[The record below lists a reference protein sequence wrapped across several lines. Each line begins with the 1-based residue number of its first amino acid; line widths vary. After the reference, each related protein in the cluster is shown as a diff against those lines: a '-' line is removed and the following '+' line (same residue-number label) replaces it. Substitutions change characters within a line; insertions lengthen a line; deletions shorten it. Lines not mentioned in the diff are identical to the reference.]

1 MTPPQLRPR
10 VEGAREE
17 EILDATVRLL
27 LTAGYDR
34 LTLDAVAKE
43 ARASKAT
50 LYRRWDG
57 KASLVVDAMV
67 RAKQAPQVEVQDT
80 GTLRGDLLGTFC
92 GRHGLGRGD
101 TSGLL
106 GAVMTAVSNDPEF
119 AERFRAAFIAPKV
132 EASLRIYERAVARG
146 EIGDDVDLDVIAP
159 SLAGIVLHRGFVL
172 GLPVDDDVVRRV
184 IDHVILPAVGL
195 GVPTPDRDHL
205 APPTSH
211 HLAPPAPPH
220 PTSQEVSTHDRHP

>member
-27 LTAGYDR
+27 LSAGYDR

-67 RAKQAPQVEVQDT
+67 RAKQAPQVEVHDT
-80 GTLRGDLLGTFC
+80 GTLRGDLLATFC
-92 GRHGLGRGD
+92 GRHGLGTGD
-101 TSGLL
+101 ASGLL
-106 GAVMTAVSNDPEF
+106 GAVMTAVSNDPDF
-119 AERFRAAFIAPKV
+119 AERFRSAFIAPKV
-132 EASLRIYERAVARG
+132 EASLRIYRRATERG
-146 EIGDDVDLDVIAP
+146 EIDAALDLDVVAP
-159 SLAGIVLHRGFVL
+159 SLAGIVLHRAFVL

-195 GVPTPDRDHL
+195 GAPAPGTPGPTPGTTVTARTTTH
-205 APPTSH
+205 
-211 HLAPPAPPH
+211 
-220 PTSQEVSTHDRHP
+220 SQEATS

>member
-17 EILDATVRLL
+17 EILDATIRLL
-27 LTAGYDR
+27 LEAGYDR

-67 RAKQAPQVEVQDT
+67 RAKQAPQVDVHDT
-80 GTLRGDLLGTFC
+80 GSLRGDLLGTFC

-101 TSGLL
+101 ASGLL
-106 GAVMTAVSNDPEF
+106 GAVMTAVSSDPEF
-119 AERFRAAFIAPKV
+119 AARFRSAFIAPKV
-132 EASLRIYERAVARG
+132 EASLCIYRRAIERG
-146 EIGDDVDLDVIAP
+146 EIDADLDLDVIAP
-159 SLAGIVLHRGFVL
+159 SLAGIVLHRAFVL

-184 IDHVILPAVGL
+184 IDRVILPAVGL
-195 GVPTPDRDHL
+195 
-205 APPTSH
+205 APPG
-211 HLAPPAPPH
+211 
-220 PTSQEVSTHDRHP
+220 PTSSTTPETTPGTTPGTTPSTTTHSQEASP